1 MTLPRT
7 AAQVLS
13 GHVTLEIRCID
24 RMLLT
29 FRQPRLQYG
38 QGIHGFFCHHRGNQ
52 FVSSALMLPMTER
65 FAADIRHYIDSRG
78 LDLVRFAKGQS
89 KDQIARR
96 YLAGHDGGEQILFA
110 GVAQEKTRVWRT
122 RQRRDPVTG
131 KRYPWLCQ
139 EQAMVNHWYFYG
151 FDAGFGPF
159 YIKFCGYFPYTG
171 QIYFNGQYA
180 EQPAMPHEAETQP
193 VTLGSRMLETAYLCR
208 LRRHDLVACPSLWVS
223 VSHIDG
229 TGEIMTSEVR
239 RIGGL
244 RPPAEVT
251 GPLAEHAAAFKQML
265 IGQGYARGTISA
277 HLGLMSRVSR
287 WLDVQGLPARAL
299 ADLAEVDRFF
309 AERRAKGCRLRI
321 TARSL
326 VPLLDF
332 LRDRQVI
339 GAPVVPAATPAEVL
353 LAEYRTYLE
362 QERAATA
369 GTVVN
374 FTKYAGIFLRTV
386 PRLGTDAAQ
395 QADLAAAL
403 GRLTAAEVVTCVTGW
418 ASCRSP
424 AYGQAMVY
432 ALRNLLR
439 YLHARGLLSHA
450 LAEAVPTVPGW
461 KPARPVRAVTGQQMA
476 ALLACCDRHSAIGRR
491 DYAIMLLL
499 TRLGLRASEVAG
511 ITLAGIDWRQG
522 VLRVRGKGSILAELP
537 LPADV
542 GEAMAGYLRRGRVR
556 CDSPHL
562 FVRTK
567 APFTRLA
574 GTGITAV
581 VQRACRRAGLPE
593 VGPHRLRHAVAAQ
606 LRREGASLSEI
617 AQLLRHQ
624 DERTTQRYAADDVE
638 ALAALARPCPDGAP
652 L

>member
-1 MTLPRT
+1 
-7 AAQVLS
+7 
-13 GHVTLEIRCID
+13 
-24 RMLLT
+24 
-29 FRQPRLQYG
+29 
-38 QGIHGFFCHHRGNQ
+38 
-52 FVSSALMLPMTER
+52 
-65 FAADIRHYIDSRG
+65 
-78 LDLVRFAKGQS
+78 
-89 KDQIARR
+89 
-96 YLAGHDGGEQILFA
+96 
-110 GVAQEKTRVWRT
+110 
-122 RQRRDPVTG
+122 
-131 KRYPWLCQ
+131 
-139 EQAMVNHWYFYG
+139 
-151 FDAGFGPF
+151 
-159 YIKFCGYFPYTG
+159 
-171 QIYFNGQYA
+171 
-180 EQPAMPHEAETQP
+180 
-193 VTLGSRMLETAYLCR
+193 
-208 LRRHDLVACPSLWVS
+208 
-223 VSHIDG
+223 
-229 TGEIMTSEVR
+229 MTSEVR
-239 RIGGL
+239 RIGGF

-265 IGQGYARGTISA
+265 FEQGYARGTISA

-309 AERRAKGCRLRI
+309 AARRAKGCRLRI

-339 GAPVVPAATPAEVL
+339 GAPVVPAATLADVL
-353 LAEYRTYLE
+353 VAEYRTYLE

-374 FTKYAGIFLRTV
+374 FTKYAGIFLRTF

-403 GRLTAAEVVTCVTGW
+403 GRLTAAEVVTFVTGW

-491 DYAIMLLL
+491 DYAIVLLL

-511 ITLAGIDWRQG
+511 ITLADIDWRQG

-542 GEAMAGYLRRGRVR
+542 GEAMADYLRRGRVR

-562 FVRTK
+562 LVRTK

>member
-1 MTLPRT
+1 
-7 AAQVLS
+7 V
-13 GHVTLEIRCID
+13 
-24 RMLLT
+24 
-29 FRQPRLQYG
+29 F
-38 QGIHGFFCHHRGNQ
+38 
-52 FVSSALMLPMTER
+52 
-65 FAADIRHYIDSRG
+65 
-78 LDLVRFAKGQS
+78 
-89 KDQIARR
+89 
-96 YLAGHDGGEQILFA
+96 
-110 GVAQEKTRVWRT
+110 
-122 RQRRDPVTG
+122 
-131 KRYPWLCQ
+131 
-139 EQAMVNHWYFYG
+139 
-151 FDAGFGPF
+151 
-159 YIKFCGYFPYTG
+159 
-171 QIYFNGQYA
+171 
-180 EQPAMPHEAETQP
+180 
-193 VTLGSRMLETAYLCR
+193 
-208 LRRHDLVACPSLWVS
+208 

-229 TGEIMTSEVR
+229 TGEIMTSEVKY
-239 RIGGL
+239 IDDL
-244 RPPAEVT
+244 RSPTQVA
-251 GPLAEHAAAFKQML
+251 GPLAGHAVAFRRVL
-265 IGQGYARGTISA
+265 VGQGYARGTISA
-277 HLGLMSRVSR
+277 HLTLMSRVSR

-299 ADLAEVDRFF
+299 ADPGEVERFF
-309 AERRAKGCRLRI
+309 AGRRAEGYLLRI

-339 GAPVVPAATPAEVL
+339 GVPVVSAATPAEVL
-353 LAEYRTYLE
+353 LVEYRVYLE

-374 FTKYAGIFLRTV
+374 FAKYAGIFLRALCDV
-386 PRLGTDAAQ
+386 GADGAQ
-395 QADLAAAL
+395 QAGLAAAL
-403 GRLTAAEVVTCVTGW
+403 GSLTAAEVVTFVTGW

-461 KPARPVRAVTGQQMA
+461 KPARPVGAVTGQQMA
-476 ALLACCDRHSAIGRR
+476 ALLACCDRDSAIGRR
-491 DYAIMLLL
+491 DYAIVLLL

-511 ITLAGIDWRQG
+511 IMLIDIDWCQG
-522 VLRVRGKGSILAELP
+522 VVQVRGKGNVLAQLP

-542 GEAMAGYLRRGRVR
+542 GEAMADYLRRGRVR

-567 APFTRLA
+567 APFAHLT
-574 GTGITAV
+574 GTGIAAV

-593 VGPHRLRHAVAAQ
+593 FGPHRLRHAVATQ

-624 DERTTQRYAADDVE
+624 DERTTARYAADDVD
-638 ALAALARPCPDGAP
+638 ALTALARPCPDGAP

>member
-1 MTLPRT
+1 
-7 AAQVLS
+7 
-13 GHVTLEIRCID
+13 
-24 RMLLT
+24 
-29 FRQPRLQYG
+29 
-38 QGIHGFFCHHRGNQ
+38 
-52 FVSSALMLPMTER
+52 
-65 FAADIRHYIDSRG
+65 
-78 LDLVRFAKGQS
+78 
-89 KDQIARR
+89 
-96 YLAGHDGGEQILFA
+96 
-110 GVAQEKTRVWRT
+110 
-122 RQRRDPVTG
+122 
-131 KRYPWLCQ
+131 
-139 EQAMVNHWYFYG
+139 
-151 FDAGFGPF
+151 
-159 YIKFCGYFPYTG
+159 
-171 QIYFNGQYA
+171 
-180 EQPAMPHEAETQP
+180 
-193 VTLGSRMLETAYLCR
+193 
-208 LRRHDLVACPSLWVS
+208 
-223 VSHIDG
+223 
-229 TGEIMTSEVR
+229 MTSEVR

-265 IGQGYARGTISA
+265 IEQGYARGTISA

-299 ADLAEVDRFF
+299 ADLGEVDRFF

-339 GAPVVPAATPAEVL
+339 GAPVAPAATPAEVL

-362 QERAATA
+362 QERAAAA

-374 FTKYAGIFLRTV
+374 FTRYAGIFLRTF
-386 PRLGTDAAQ
+386 PRLGTGAAQ

-403 GRLTAAEVVTCVTGW
+403 GRLTAAEVVTFVTGW
-418 ASCRSP
+418 ASSRSP

-439 YLHARGLLSHA
+439 YLHARGLLSRA

-461 KPARPVRAVTGQQMA
+461 KPTRPVRAVTGQQMA
-476 ALLACCDRHSAIGRR
+476 ALLACCDRYSAIGRR

-542 GEAMAGYLRRGRVR
+542 GEAMADYLRRGRVR

>member
-1 MTLPRT
+1 
-7 AAQVLS
+7 
-13 GHVTLEIRCID
+13 
-24 RMLLT
+24 
-29 FRQPRLQYG
+29 
-38 QGIHGFFCHHRGNQ
+38 
-52 FVSSALMLPMTER
+52 
-65 FAADIRHYIDSRG
+65 
-78 LDLVRFAKGQS
+78 
-89 KDQIARR
+89 
-96 YLAGHDGGEQILFA
+96 
-110 GVAQEKTRVWRT
+110 
-122 RQRRDPVTG
+122 
-131 KRYPWLCQ
+131 
-139 EQAMVNHWYFYG
+139 
-151 FDAGFGPF
+151 
-159 YIKFCGYFPYTG
+159 
-171 QIYFNGQYA
+171 
-180 EQPAMPHEAETQP
+180 MPHEAEARP
-193 VTLGSRMLETAYLCR
+193 VVFGSRIRETAFLCR
-208 LRRHDLVACPSLWVS
+208 LRRRDLVACPSLWVS

-244 RPPAEVT
+244 RPMAEVT

-265 IGQGYARGTISA
+265 IEQGYARGTISA

-299 ADLAEVDRFF
+299 TDLAEVDRFF

-339 GAPVVPAATPAEVL
+339 GAPVIPAATPAEVL

-374 FTKYAGIFLRTV
+374 FTKYAGIFLRTF
-386 PRLGTDAAQ
+386 PRLGTDDAQ

-403 GRLTAAEVVTCVTGW
+403 GRLTAAEVVTFVTGW
-418 ASCRSP
+418 AGCRSP

-491 DYAIMLLL
+491 DYAIVLLF

-511 ITLAGIDWRQG
+511 ITLADIDWRQG
-522 VLRVRGKGSILAELP
+522 VVRVRGKGNILAQLP

-542 GEAMAGYLRRGRVR
+542 GEAMADYLRRGRVR

-606 LRREGASLSEI
+606 LRREGAPLSEI

>member
-1 MTLPRT
+1 
-7 AAQVLS
+7 
-13 GHVTLEIRCID
+13 
-24 RMLLT
+24 
-29 FRQPRLQYG
+29 
-38 QGIHGFFCHHRGNQ
+38 
-52 FVSSALMLPMTER
+52 
-65 FAADIRHYIDSRG
+65 
-78 LDLVRFAKGQS
+78 
-89 KDQIARR
+89 
-96 YLAGHDGGEQILFA
+96 
-110 GVAQEKTRVWRT
+110 
-122 RQRRDPVTG
+122 
-131 KRYPWLCQ
+131 
-139 EQAMVNHWYFYG
+139 
-151 FDAGFGPF
+151 
-159 YIKFCGYFPYTG
+159 
-171 QIYFNGQYA
+171 
-180 EQPAMPHEAETQP
+180 
-193 VTLGSRMLETAYLCR
+193 
-208 LRRHDLVACPSLWVS
+208 
-223 VSHIDG
+223 
-229 TGEIMTSEVR
+229 MTSEVR

-244 RPPAEVT
+244 RPSAEVA
-251 GPLAEHAAAFKQML
+251 GPLAGHAAAFKQML
-265 IGQGYARGTISA
+265 IEQGYARGTISA

-299 ADLAEVDRFF
+299 ADLGEVDRFF

-374 FTKYAGIFLRTV
+374 FTKYAGIFLRTF
-386 PRLGTDAAQ
+386 PRLGTGAAQ

-403 GRLTAAEVVTCVTGW
+403 GRLTAAEVVTFVTGW
-418 ASCRSP
+418 ASSRSP

-491 DYAIMLLL
+491 DYAIVLLL

-522 VLRVRGKGSILAELP
+522 CCGSAGRAASWPSFRCRPMSVRRWPTTCAAAVSVATARTCSCGPKHRSPAWRGPGSPRWCSALA
-537 LPADV
+537 
-542 GEAMAGYLRRGRVR
+542 GGRVCPR
-556 CDSPHL
+556 SGRTGSATPWPRSCDA
-562 FVRTK
+562 R
-567 APFTRLA
+567 APR
-574 GTGITAV
+574 
-581 VQRACRRAGLPE
+581 
-593 VGPHRLRHAVAAQ
+593 
-606 LRREGASLSEI
+606 
-617 AQLLRHQ
+617 
-624 DERTTQRYAADDVE
+624 
-638 ALAALARPCPDGAP
+638 
-652 L
+652 

>member
-1 MTLPRT
+1 MT
-7 AAQVLS
+7 
-13 GHVTLEIRCID
+13 C
-24 RMLLT
+24 
-29 FRQPRLQYG
+29 
-38 QGIHGFFCHHRGNQ
+38 
-52 FVSSALMLPMTER
+52 
-65 FAADIRHYIDSRG
+65 
-78 LDLVRFAKGQS
+78 
-89 KDQIARR
+89 
-96 YLAGHDGGEQILFA
+96 
-110 GVAQEKTRVWRT
+110 
-122 RQRRDPVTG
+122 
-131 KRYPWLCQ
+131 
-139 EQAMVNHWYFYG
+139 
-151 FDAGFGPF
+151 
-159 YIKFCGYFPYTG
+159 
-171 QIYFNGQYA
+171 
-180 EQPAMPHEAETQP
+180 
-193 VTLGSRMLETAYLCR
+193 
-208 LRRHDLVACPSLWVS
+208 
-223 VSHIDG
+223 
-229 TGEIMTSEVR
+229 EVR

-251 GPLAEHAAAFKQML
+251 GPLAGHAAAFKQML
-265 IGQGYARGTISA
+265 IEQGYARGTISA
-277 HLGLMSRVSR
+277 HLGLMSWVSR

-299 ADLAEVDRFF
+299 ADLAEADRFF
-309 AERRAKGCRLRI
+309 AGRRATGCRLRI

-353 LAEYRTYLE
+353 LAGYRTYLE

-369 GTVVN
+369 GTVAN
-374 FTKYAGIFLRTV
+374 FTKYAGIFLGAF
-386 PRLGTDAAQ
+386 PRLGTGATQ
-395 QADLAAAL
+395 QAGLAAAL
-403 GRLTAAEVVTCVTGW
+403 GRLTAAEVVTFVTGW

-424 AYGQAMVY
+424 AYGQAMAY

-450 LAEAVPTVPGW
+450 LAEAVPAVPGW

-491 DYAIMLLL
+491 DYAIVLLL

-522 VLRVRGKGSILAELP
+522 VLRVRGKGNILAELP
-537 LPADV
+537 LPADA

-624 DERTTQRYAADDVE
+624 DERTTQRYAAGD
-638 ALAALARPCPDGAP
+638 AGPLAALARPCPDGAP
-652 L
+652 R

>member
-13 GHVTLEIRCID
+13 GHVRLEVRCID
-24 RMLLT
+24 RLLLT

-52 FVSSALMLPMTER
+52 FVSSALMRPMTER
-65 FAADIRHYIDSRG
+65 FAADIRHYIDARG

-89 KDQIARR
+89 KDEVARG

-122 RQRRDPVTG
+122 RQRTDPVTG

-151 FDAGFGPF
+151 FDADFGPF

-171 QIYFNGQYA
+171 QIYLNGQYA
-180 EQPAMPHEAETQP
+180 EQPAMPHEAETRP

-287 WLDVQGLPARAL
+287 WLDVQGLPAEAL

-374 FTKYAGIFLRTV
+374 FTKYAGIFLRTF
-386 PRLGTDAAQ
+386 PRLGSDAAQ

-403 GRLTAAEVVTCVTGW
+403 GRLTAAEVVTFVTGW

-439 YLHARGLLSHA
+439 YLHARGLLSQA

-476 ALLACCDRHSAIGRR
+476 ALLACCDRYSAIGRR

-522 VLRVRGKGSILAELP
+522 VLRVRGKGNILAELP

-542 GEAMAGYLRRGRVR
+542 GEAMADYLRRGRVR

-624 DERTTQRYAADDVE
+624 DERTTQRYAANDVE

>member
-1 MTLPRT
+1 
-7 AAQVLS
+7 
-13 GHVTLEIRCID
+13 
-24 RMLLT
+24 
-29 FRQPRLQYG
+29 
-38 QGIHGFFCHHRGNQ
+38 
-52 FVSSALMLPMTER
+52 
-65 FAADIRHYIDSRG
+65 
-78 LDLVRFAKGQS
+78 
-89 KDQIARR
+89 
-96 YLAGHDGGEQILFA
+96 
-110 GVAQEKTRVWRT
+110 
-122 RQRRDPVTG
+122 
-131 KRYPWLCQ
+131 
-139 EQAMVNHWYFYG
+139 
-151 FDAGFGPF
+151 
-159 YIKFCGYFPYTG
+159 
-171 QIYFNGQYA
+171 
-180 EQPAMPHEAETQP
+180 
-193 VTLGSRMLETAYLCR
+193 
-208 LRRHDLVACPSLWVS
+208 
-223 VSHIDG
+223 
-229 TGEIMTSEVR
+229 MTSEVR

-244 RPPAEVT
+244 QPLAEVT
-251 GPLAEHAAAFKQML
+251 GPLADHAAAFKQML
-265 IGQGYARGTISA
+265 IEQGYARGTISA

-299 ADLAEVDRFF
+299 ADLSEVDRFF

-374 FTKYAGIFLRTV
+374 FTKYAGIFLRAL
-386 PRLGTDAAQ
+386 PRLGTDDAQ
-395 QADLAAAL
+395 LADLAAAL
-403 GRLTAAEVVTCVTGW
+403 GRLTAAEVVTFVTGW

-491 DYAIMLLL
+491 DYAIVLLL

-522 VLRVRGKGSILAELP
+522 VLRVRGKGNTLAELP
-537 LPADV
+537 LPAV
-542 GEAMAGYLRRGRVR
+542 I
-556 CDSPHL
+556 S
-562 FVRTK
+562 
-567 APFTRLA
+567 
-574 GTGITAV
+574 
-581 VQRACRRAGLPE
+581 
-593 VGPHRLRHAVAAQ
+593 
-606 LRREGASLSEI
+606 SLN
-617 AQLLRHQ
+617 
-624 DERTTQRYAADDVE
+624 
-638 ALAALARPCPDGAP
+638 
-652 L
+652 

>member
-1 MTLPRT
+1 MADDFTERYRDLLTGWYDCVDRIVLNACYPMGSTAGGFRT
-7 AAQVLS
+7 WWRRLIGGSDAEADAVLDNTHLMRLAGRFARRVRAWAADNAVPVIDCTAGERKHLIAEEYLRAHSVGPGVFMILVARAPAMVWDVRRSADGTVIGGLGRKRTYVNHYSFHIMDRQWGHLVIKMAGHAPFAAQVILN
-13 GHVTLEIRCID
+13 GH
-24 RMLLT
+24 
-29 FRQPRLQYG
+29 
-38 QGIHGFFCHHRGNQ
+38 
-52 FVSSALMLPMTER
+52 
-65 FAADIRHYIDSRG
+65 
-78 LDLVRFAKGQS
+78 
-89 KDQIARR
+89 
-96 YLAGHDGGEQILFA
+96 
-110 GVAQEKTRVWRT
+110 
-122 RQRRDPVTG
+122 
-131 KRYPWLCQ
+131 
-139 EQAMVNHWYFYG
+139 
-151 FDAGFGPF
+151 
-159 YIKFCGYFPYTG
+159 
-171 QIYFNGQYA
+171 YA
-180 EQPAMPHEAETQP
+180 EQPAMPHEAETRP

-229 TGEIMTSEVR
+229 TGEIMTSEVT

-309 AERRAKGCRLRI
+309 AERRATGCRLRI

-374 FTKYAGIFLRTV
+374 FTKYAGIFLRTF
-386 PRLGTDAAQ
+386 PRPGSDAAQ

-403 GRLTAAEVVTCVTGW
+403 GRLTAAEVVTFVTGW

-439 YLHARGLLSHA
+439 YLHARGLLSRA

-511 ITLAGIDWRQG
+511 ITLADIDWRQG
-522 VLRVRGKGSILAELP
+522 VLRVRGKGNILAELP
-537 LPADV
+537 LPAV
-542 GEAMAGYLRRGRVR
+542 I
-556 CDSPHL
+556 S
-562 FVRTK
+562 
-567 APFTRLA
+567 
-574 GTGITAV
+574 
-581 VQRACRRAGLPE
+581 
-593 VGPHRLRHAVAAQ
+593 
-606 LRREGASLSEI
+606 SLN
-617 AQLLRHQ
+617 
-624 DERTTQRYAADDVE
+624 
-638 ALAALARPCPDGAP
+638 
-652 L
+652 

>member
-1 MTLPRT
+1 
-7 AAQVLS
+7 
-13 GHVTLEIRCID
+13 
-24 RMLLT
+24 
-29 FRQPRLQYG
+29 
-38 QGIHGFFCHHRGNQ
+38 
-52 FVSSALMLPMTER
+52 
-65 FAADIRHYIDSRG
+65 
-78 LDLVRFAKGQS
+78 
-89 KDQIARR
+89 
-96 YLAGHDGGEQILFA
+96 
-110 GVAQEKTRVWRT
+110 
-122 RQRRDPVTG
+122 
-131 KRYPWLCQ
+131 
-139 EQAMVNHWYFYG
+139 
-151 FDAGFGPF
+151 
-159 YIKFCGYFPYTG
+159 
-171 QIYFNGQYA
+171 
-180 EQPAMPHEAETQP
+180 
-193 VTLGSRMLETAYLCR
+193 
-208 LRRHDLVACPSLWVS
+208 
-223 VSHIDG
+223 
-229 TGEIMTSEVR
+229 MTSEVR

-339 GAPVVPAATPAEVL
+339 GAPVVPAATPAELL

-374 FTKYAGIFLRTV
+374 FTKYAGIFLRTF

-403 GRLTAAEVVTCVTGW
+403 GRLTAAEVVTFVTGW

-439 YLHARGLLSHA
+439 YLQAWGLLSHA

-461 KPARPVRAVTGQQMA
+461 KPPSGAGGDRRGKNRRSRCTPLTPPTVTTLASWLGERGGSPDDPLFPTRTGNPLSRDAVA
-476 ALLACCDRHSAIGRR
+476 HLLAKYVQKAAPGCPSLDSKTVTPHTLRHSA
-491 DYAIMLLL
+491 AMAL
-499 TRLGLRASEVAG
+499 VH
-511 ITLAGIDWRQG
+511 AGIDPTVIALWMG
-522 VLRVRGKGSILAELP
+522 HASVASTKPYIH
-537 LPADV
+537 AD
-542 GEAMAGYLRRGRVR
+542 MTL
-556 CDSPHL
+556 
-562 FVRTK
+562 K
-567 APFTRLA
+567 
-574 GTGITAV
+574 
-581 VQRACRRAGLPE
+581 Q
-593 VGPHRLRHAVAAQ
+593 Q
-606 LRREGASLSEI
+606 
-617 AQLLRHQ
+617 
-624 DERTTQRYAADDVE
+624 AADRLTPPGVKPGRYQAPDE
-638 ALAALARPCPDGAP
+638 LLAFLAD

>member
-1 MTLPRT
+1 M
-7 AAQVLS
+7 
-13 GHVTLEIRCID
+13 
-24 RMLLT
+24 
-29 FRQPRLQYG
+29 
-38 QGIHGFFCHHRGNQ
+38 
-52 FVSSALMLPMTER
+52 
-65 FAADIRHYIDSRG
+65 
-78 LDLVRFAKGQS
+78 AKG
-89 KDQIARR
+89 

-122 RQRRDPVTG
+122 RQRTDPVTG

-151 FDAGFGPF
+151 FDADFGPF

-171 QIYFNGQYA
+171 QIYLNGQYA
-180 EQPAMPHEAETQP
+180 EQPAMPHEAETRP

-374 FTKYAGIFLRTV
+374 FTKYAGIFLRTF
-386 PRLGTDAAQ
+386 PRLGSDAAQ

-403 GRLTAAEVVTCVTGW
+403 GRLTAAEVVTFVTGW

-476 ALLACCDRHSAIGRR
+476 ALLACCDRYSAIGRR

-522 VLRVRGKGSILAELP
+522 VLRVRGKGNILAELP

-542 GEAMAGYLRRGRVR
+542 GEAMADYLRRGRVR

>member
-1 MTLPRT
+1 MTLPRS

-24 RMLLT
+24 RILLT

-38 QGIHGFFCHHRGNQ
+38 KGIHGFFCHHRGNQ
-52 FVSSALMLPMTER
+52 FVSSALMLPMTEA
-65 FAADIRHYIDSRG
+65 FAADIHHYIAARG
-78 LDLVRFAKGQS
+78 LDLVRFAKGES
-89 KDQIARR
+89 KDQIAKG
-96 YLAGHDGGEQILFA
+96 YLAGRNGGEQILFA
-110 GVAQEKTRVWRT
+110 GVAQEKTRIWRT
-122 RQRRDPVTG
+122 RQRTDKTTG
-131 KRYPWLCQ
+131 RPYPWLCQ

-151 FDAGFGPF
+151 FDADFGPF
-159 YIKFCGYFPYTG
+159 YIKFCGYFPFTG
-171 QIYFNGQYA
+171 QIYLNGQYA
-180 EQPAMPHEAETQP
+180 ERPAMPHEAETRP
-193 VTLGSRMLETAYLCR
+193 VALGSRMRETAYLCR
-208 LRRHDLVACPSLWVS
+208 LRRPDLVACPSLWVS

-299 ADLAEVDRFF
+299 ADLGEVDRFF

-374 FTKYAGIFLRTV
+374 FTKYAGIFLRTF
-386 PRLGTDAAQ
+386 PRLGTEATQ

-403 GRLTAAEVVTCVTGW
+403 GRLTAAEVVTFVTGW

-461 KPARPVRAVTGQQMA
+461 KPARAVRAVTGQQMA

-491 DYAIMLLL
+491 DYAIVLLL

-522 VLRVRGKGSILAELP
+522 VLRVRGKGNILAELP

-542 GEAMAGYLRRGRVR
+542 GEAMADYLRRGRVR

>member
-13 GHVTLEIRCID
+13 GHVRLEVRCID
-24 RMLLT
+24 RLLLT

-52 FVSSALMLPMTER
+52 FVSSALMRPITER
-65 FAADIRHYIDSRG
+65 FAADIRHYIDVRG

-159 YIKFCGYFPYTG
+159 YVKFCGYFPYTG
-171 QIYFNGQYA
+171 QIYLNGQYA
-180 EQPAMPHEAETQP
+180 ERPAMPHEAETRL

-229 TGEIMTSEVR
+229 TGEIMTSEVT

-374 FTKYAGIFLRTV
+374 FTKYAGIFLRTF
-386 PRLGTDAAQ
+386 PRPGTDAAQ

-403 GRLTAAEVVTCVTGW
+403 GRLTAAEVVTFVTGW

-522 VLRVRGKGSILAELP
+522 VLRVRGKGNILAELP

-624 DERTTQRYAADDVE
+624 DERTTQRYAANDVE

>member
-1 MTLPRT
+1 MAHVVTAGELLDGHSVLDVECLDRIYLNAYVPILQSSGQVVAFMTQHLGKPIPSPALMEHIGTR
-7 AAQVLS
+7 
-13 GHVTLEIRCID
+13 
-24 RMLLT
+24 
-29 FRQPRLQYG
+29 FRQAVESYASSN
-38 QGIHGFFCHHRGNQ
+38 GI
-52 FVSSALMLPMTER
+52 PW
-65 FAADIRHYIDSRG
+65 
-78 LDLVRFAKGQS
+78 VRFGKGDRKIDVMQP
-89 KDQIARR
+89 
-96 YLAGHDGGEQILFA
+96 YLQAQAATGRSGVA
-110 GVAQEKTRVWRT
+110 AVGVAQEFQRVWSAY
-122 RQRRDPVTG
+122 QRDTQTAAPQYTFSKADRRVTC
-131 KRYPWLCQ
+131 Y
-139 EQAMVNHWYFYG
+139 YFYLWDED
-151 FDAGFGPF
+151 F
-159 YIKFCGYFPYTG
+159 
-171 QIYFNGQYA
+171 GQYA
-180 EQPAMPHEAETQP
+180 ERPAMPHEAETRP
-193 VTLGSRMLETAYLCR
+193 VALGSRMRETAFLCR
-208 LRRHDLVACPSLWVS
+208 LGRHDLVACPLLWVS

-265 IGQGYARGTISA
+265 IEQGYARGTISA

-326 VPLLDF
+326 VPLLEF

-339 GAPVVPAATPAEVL
+339 GAPVVPAVTPAEVL

-374 FTKYAGIFLRTV
+374 FTKYAGIFLRTF

-395 QADLAAAL
+395 QAGLAAAL
-403 GRLTAAEVVTCVTGW
+403 GRLTAAEVVTFVTGW

-439 YLHARGLLSHA
+439 YLHARGLLSRA
-450 LAEAVPTVPGW
+450 LAEAVPAVPGW

-491 DYAIMLLL
+491 DYAIVLLL

-522 VLRVRGKGSILAELP
+522 VLRVRGKGNIVAELP

-542 GEAMAGYLRRGRVR
+542 GEAMADYLRRGRVR